1 MKPDITFFGEPLPDQ
16 FEDRLTK
23 HDQDKADLL
32 LVIGTS
38 LKVAPVSEVA
48 SFLPPDVPA
57 IYISRQPVNHIN
69 FDIDLLGDC
78 DVVVAELCRR
88 AGWTLDHEMIPKDQK
103 IKTELVEGTR
113 SQHTFTVETQP
124 SDIKKEKSPPINEV
138 NEEESTSAAR
148 NTKKENL
155 PPAQDSTTT
164 KRTSSKDPAV
174 KSRPASTSPSP
185 ASQSSTQTCSSTR
198 SKEPTKSRD
207 STPKTETVKTG
218 SRASSGSAKS
228 RSSTPA
234 SKEKED
240 TPVSGSL
247 TASTNKLTVSNGA
260 PAGGDTPP
268 AGTSRPK
275 MMRAVNGKL
284 VWN

>member
-23 HDQDKADLL
+23 YDRDKVDLL

-57 IYISRQPVNHIN
+57 IYVSRQPVNHIN

-88 AGWTLDHEMIPKDQK
+88 AGWTLDHEMIPKSQK

-113 SQHTFTVETQP
+113 SQHIFTLETQ
-124 SDIKKEKSPPINEV
+124 SSHIKKEKPPSTKEV
-138 NEEESTSAAR
+138 NQEKSPSPR
-148 NTKKENL
+148 DTKKENS
-155 PPAQDSTTT
+155 PPAKESKTT
-164 KRTSSKDPAV
+164 KHTSSKDPAV
-174 KSRPASTSPSP
+174 ESALTSTSPSP
-185 ASQSSTQTCSSTR
+185 ASESSTQARSSPR
-198 SKEPTKSRD
+198 SREPTKSRN
-207 STPKTETVKTG
+207 STPKTETAEIR
-218 SRASSGSAKS
+218 SRTSSGSAKS
-228 RSSTPA
+228 RSSPPA
-234 SKEKED
+234 NNEKEN

-247 TASTNKLTVSNGA
+247 TASTNKLTVSSGT
-260 PAGGDTPP
+260 PDHGGTPP
-268 AGTSRPK
+268 SGTPQPK